1 MVPMPRE
8 PLVVK
13 VEVPV
18 APKAAEP
25 DERFPDVK
33 RFVPVALVKVMFAKM
48 LEPVKVLVLV
58 KVLVV

>member
-1 MVPMPRE
+1 MPRE

-18 APKAAEP
+18 PPNEALFEVWM
-25 DERFPDVK
+25 FVK
-33 RFVPVALVKVMFAKM
+33 KVVPVALVKVMFAKM